1 MTNEVSINWNKNQSM
16 ERPIFEMFDDSEFE
30 SIQQEAMALY
40 GEACYVQESYE
51 EYILEAAE
59 NEKQTNGVLKS
70 TVNLIKNLIGR
81 FIRAI
86 TRFMA
91 NHQCKKAV
99 EFFSRKTMMN
109 YNVRSYIED
118 SWPLP
123 KTDPGYKLLYAAV
136 RITIIQRHVEF
147 YEAIMNID
155 KTNIDSFKAKFE
167 KYNLGTNDATDFS
180 IINEN
185 NLNER
190 KHALRF
196 LDNTFSQSGSHS
208 ISSSNNK
215 TLKDIIKTLEKF
227 NTSWTP
233 YDAEG
238 KDSVVVKMITNDI
251 KAFAQFQ
258 SELLEAYK
266 YFTSSKFIDVTN
278 ERISRDIENNEKM
291 IRQIKADDIKIN
303 KIKAENREKEKE
315 INERIN
321 RLINK

>member
-1 MTNEVSINWNKNQSM
+1 MTNEVSINWNKNQST

-59 NEKQTNGVLKS
+59 NEKHTNGVLKS
-70 TVNLIKNLIGR
+70 TVNLVKNLIGR

-99 EFFSRKTMMN
+99 EFFSRGTMMN
-109 YNVRSYIED
+109 YNVRSYIEE

-123 KTDPGYKLLYAAV
+123 KTDPGYKLFRAAV
-136 RITIIQRHVEF
+136 RIRLIQRHVDF
-147 YEAIMNID
+147 YEAVLNINES
-155 KTNIDSFKAKFE
+155 NIESTKAKIE
-167 KYNLGTNDATDFS
+167 KMHLGANDATEFS
-180 IINEN
+180 IVDEDN
-185 NLNER
+185 R
-190 KHALRF
+190 SAVLRL
-196 LDNTFSQSGSHS
+196 LDNIFSQSGLNS
-208 ISSSNNK
+208 ISSPNNK

-233 YDAEG
+233 YDAQG
-238 KDSVVVKMITNDI
+238 KDSVVVKMVTNDI

-258 SELLEAYK
+258 SELLDAYK
-266 YFTSSKFIDVTN
+266 YFMSSKFIDLTN
-278 ERISRDIENNEKM
+278 DRISRDLENNLKLNHQRKE
-291 IRQIKADDIKIN
+291 DDIKIN
-303 KIKAENREKEKE
+303 KIKAENEEKQKE
-315 INERIN
+315 INERIR
-321 RLINK
+321 RLIDK

>member
-1 MTNEVSINWNKNQSM
+1 MTNEISINWNKNQST

-30 SIQQEAMALY
+30 SLQQEALALY

-51 EYILEAAE
+51 AYILEAAE
-59 NEKQTNGVLKS
+59 NEKQVNGILKS
-70 TVNLIKNLIGR
+70 TINLVKNLIGR

-99 EFFSRKTMMN
+99 EFFGGKTMIN
-109 YNVRSYIED
+109 YNVRRYIEE

-123 KTDPGYKLLYAAV
+123 KTDPGYKLFHAAV
-136 RITIIQRHVEF
+136 RIRVLQRHIDC
-147 YEAIMNID
+147 YEAVLNMNESNVES
-155 KTNIDSFKAKFE
+155 TKAKLE
-167 KYNLGTNDATDFS
+167 KLDLGVADTMNFS
-180 IINEN
+180 IVDEN
-185 NLNER
+185 NRN
-190 KHALRF
+190 AVLRL
-196 LDNTFSQSGSHS
+196 LDDIFSQSGLNS
-208 ISSSNNK
+208 INSPNNK

-238 KDSVVVKMITNDI
+238 KSSPIVKMITNDI

-266 YFTSSKFIDVTN
+266 YFMSSKFIDETN
-278 ERISRDIENNEKM
+278 ERITREIENNDKL
-291 IRQIKADDIKIN
+291 IRQIKEDDIKIN
-303 KIKAENREKEKE
+303 KIKAENEEKQKE
-315 INERIN
+315 INERI
-321 RLINK
+321 RGML

>member
-1 MTNEVSINWNKNQSM
+1 MTNEVSINWNKNQST
-16 ERPIFEMFDDSEFE
+16 EKPIFEMFDDSEFE

-70 TVNLIKNLIGR
+70 TVNLIKNLVGR

-86 TRFMA
+86 TRFMT

-99 EFFSRKTMMN
+99 KFFSDKTMMHAT
-109 YNVRSYIED
+109 VRSYIED

-123 KTDPGYKLLYAAV
+123 KTDPGYKLFHAAV
-136 RITIIQRHVEF
+136 RIRLIQRHVDF
-147 YEAIMNID
+147 YEAVLNINESNFEI
-155 KTNIDSFKAKFE
+155 TKAKLE
-167 KYNLGTNDATDFS
+167 KMQLYANDATEFS
-180 IINEN
+180 IVDEN
-185 NLNER
+185 NRN
-190 KHALRF
+190 AVLRL
-196 LDNTFSQSGSHS
+196 LDDVFSQSGLNS
-208 ISSSNNK
+208 ISSSDNK

-227 NTSWTP
+227 NTFWTP

-238 KDSVVVKMITNDI
+238 KESSVVKMITNDI

-266 YFTSSKFIDVTN
+266 YFVSSKFIDATY
-278 ERISRDIENNEKM
+278 E
-291 IRQIKADDIKIN
+291 
-303 KIKAENREKEKE
+303 KIKKSVNG
-315 INERIN
+315 
-321 RLINK
+321 